1 MKFLVDN
8 ALSYLVAE
16 GLGQAGYDARHVRE
30 YGMQAADDNTIFEL
44 AAREGRVVISADTD
58 FGTLL
63 ALRQETKPSVILLRG
78 VSQRCPEKQVAL
90 LLANVSNI
98 ADALMQGSIVVF
110 EETRIRIRSLPIGGR
125 ETAKQV

>member
-16 GLGQAGYDARHVRE
+16 GLRQAGHDAKHVRE
-30 YGMQAADDNTIFEL
+30 YEMQAVDDSAIFEL
-44 AAREGRVVISADTD
+44 AVREGRVVISADTD

-78 VSQRCPEKQVAL
+78 VSQRRPKKQIAL
-90 LLANVSNI
+90 LLANLPNI
-98 ADALMQGSIVVF
+98 TDALMQGSIVVF
-110 EETRIRIRSLPIGGR
+110 EETRLRIRHLPIGVK
-125 ETAKQV
+125 ENE